1 MDSNFNPIKDLQPVD
16 PFNLPAGEST
26 KSIEAIRL
34 RLVETRSRTAG
45 IVDVLKKRNKDF
57 SKDIKTIREL
67 NRRLMRTIPRIPI
80 LRGDASIQGG
90 SLEEISARRG
100 EFDFD
105 FDTTTVPSDLV
116 KPNANIRNRLIN
128 FAVDVFLFYFGGRIF
143 KFLFPGAKNLKNVE
157 NANSIRK
164 RINEILGL
172 SDEVDDIIRVNPAKK
187 IKKITVETPIK
198 ADQNEISKVAKKFF
212 NKNNTQKVT
221 SQIRAEANT
230 VSNALANGDKTV
242 LDKAAKSIVN
252 LEKTKADILAE
263 FGKTINPTK
272 LQTNNHNKLIQE
284 IDKAILKIRN
294 IQGLPQFKPTPL
306 STNEPLPK
314 TLEEIIADSEKFGI
328 FKYKP
333 RPRKKFSNTQLDR
346 ETNIFFNGEKFY
358 NDINQYIKSNGSAL
372 DPKEFELL
380 KMRTG
385 IKKDIYIIDK

>member
-105 FDTTTVPSDLV
+105 FDTTTVPPDLV

-187 IKKITVETPIK
+187 IKKIKVETPIK

-333 RPRKKFSNTQLDR
+333 RPRKKLSNTQLDR